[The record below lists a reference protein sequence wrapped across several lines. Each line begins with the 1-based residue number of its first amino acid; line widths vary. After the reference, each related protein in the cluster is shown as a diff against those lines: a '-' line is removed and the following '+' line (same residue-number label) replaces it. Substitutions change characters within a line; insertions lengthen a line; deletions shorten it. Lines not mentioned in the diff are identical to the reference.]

1 MLPSR
6 HDFLPLFHP
15 APSTPSTVLNF
26 ESRVLAK
33 SLEIGLYWSK
43 TFIRRVVV
51 VVVAVVGV
59 VAVVA
64 VVAVAA
70 AAAVVVVIGMLNETV
85 HNTMDLSIHYSLIY
99 HRVFP
104 IKIAIRGCIPFLT
117 HPYP

>member
-6 HDFLPLFHP
+6 HDFLPLFHH
-15 APSTPSTVLNF
+15 APSTPSNVLNF

-51 VVVAVVGV
+51 VVAVVGV

-70 AAAVVVVIGMLNETV
+70 AAAVVVVVIPT
-85 HNTMDLSIHYSLIY
+85 LSQ
-99 HRVFP
+99 
-104 IKIAIRGCIPFLT
+104 
-117 HPYP
+117 

>member
-51 VVVAVVGV
+51 VVAVVV

-70 AAAVVVVIGMLNETV
+70 AAAVVVVVIPT
-85 HNTMDLSIHYSLIY
+85 LSQ
-99 HRVFP
+99 
-104 IKIAIRGCIPFLT
+104 
-117 HPYP
+117 